1 MKKILLPLLLSLL
14 IGSAYGGVYK
24 WVDSKGEVHYGDQP
38 PPSNKAQKMNADT
51 PASNAAPAG
60 ESKAAPAKSMND
72 KEVEFRK
79 RRVEAAE
86 AQKKQDKETAESK
99 QKQENCINARG
110 NLRALQEGGR
120 LVKYDEKGERVY
132 LDDVARQQSQER
144 AQKEVD
150 VWCK

>member
-38 PPSNKAQKMNADT
+38 PPSNKTQKLNVDT
-51 PASNAAPAG
+51 PASNAPPAG
-60 ESKAAPAKSMND
+60 ESKASPAKSMND

-79 RRVEAAE
+79 RRIEAAE

-99 QKQENCINARG
+99 QKQENCTNARG
-110 NLRALQEGGR
+110 TLRALQEGGR

-132 LDDVARQQSQER
+132 LDDAARKQSLEK
-144 AQKEVD
+144 AQKEVEA
-150 VWCK
+150 WCK